1 MVKYTVLHKQPKRTL
16 GTFFRSVPTASTPDS
31 RWGLVQ
37 ICLSLFFFFF
47 GLAIVAIQFYGTPL
61 WGCPL
66 MTVAIVLGL
75 LAVIMIVITISLGWH
90 YWSKQEID
98 SPILIVTK
106 DSQLKI
112 DPTNVLL
119 NTDNSIKIT
128 TDKLLIQIKTI
139 EREGDKNATHK

>member
-1 MVKYTVLHKQPKRTL
+1 
-16 GTFFRSVPTASTPDS
+16 
-31 RWGLVQ
+31 
-37 ICLSLFFFFF
+37 
-47 GLAIVAIQFYGTPL
+47 
-61 WGCPL
+61 